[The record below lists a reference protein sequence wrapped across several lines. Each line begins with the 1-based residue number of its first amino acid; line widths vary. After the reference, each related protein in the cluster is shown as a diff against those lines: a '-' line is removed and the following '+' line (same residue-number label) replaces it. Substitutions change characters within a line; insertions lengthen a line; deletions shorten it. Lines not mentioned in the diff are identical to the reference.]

1 MSVWND
7 KVFSSAPL
15 DKTAGTV
22 VGKGVHWTPSEL
34 KLPPGYVRRETPLPT
49 KRFTG
54 PQSES
59 LIGKRFGKLVVKG
72 PAAELKANKM
82 GVAWVV
88 RCDCGAYEHRR
99 TRGLKRTEPTRLH
112 CSHCDYLHEIKAG
125 NKRLEKSWI
134 EGMQGR
140 ERTSEETNDG

>member
-22 VGKGVHWTPSEL
+22 VSKGIHWTPSEIH
-34 KLPPGYVRRETPLPT
+34 LPHGYVRKETPLPT

-54 PQSES
+54 PQDQS

-72 PAAELKANKM
+72 PAAEMKANNM

-99 TRGLKRTEPTRLH
+99 TRSLKRTEHSRLH
-112 CSHCDYLHEIKAG
+112 CSHCDYLHELKAG
-125 NKRLEKSWI
+125 NKQPSKSW
-134 EGMQGR
+134 
-140 ERTSEETNDG
+140 TDGLEANKAKGLEQ